1 MYFTSL
7 SRMCPPMP
15 AVLEDTFSKVI
26 FNCIYF
32 IIYIPEYCR
41 LLLYKHY
48 QKVAIFGVILG
59 SILIQSYLL
68 ILSPLMPSFL
78 LGKFIFLVYLGFV
91 CKIVGKAMRDFSEWM
106 KSYKA
111 NKLLRS
117 APADLPM
124 SKKNVYSVLE
134 ELAKSVAESAMT
146 RQGFWWD
153 TGVKVESDKGVA
165 LITKE
170 LSLDDSLAA
179 KLSAAESRGEVV
191 DVEEE
196 GSGGFGMFSSSDD
209 EEDDDDDEMKMA
221 MRIRKEMHR
230 RFKAQRAADSSESLV
245 KQEKSD

>member
-1 MYFTSL
+1 
-7 SRMCPPMP
+7 MCPPMP

-134 ELAKSVAESAMT
+134 ELAKSVAESDTMT

-191 DVEEE
+191 DVEKDENV
-196 GSGGFGMFSSSDD
+196 MFSSSDD
-209 EEDDDDDEMKMA
+209 EEDDDEMKMA

-230 RFKAQRAADSSESLV
+230 RFKAQRAADSSESSV
-245 KQEKSD
+245 KQEKND

>member
-134 ELAKSVAESAMT
+134 ELAKSVAESDTMT

-191 DVEEE
+191 DVEKDENV
-196 GSGGFGMFSSSDD
+196 MFSSSDD
-209 EEDDDDDEMKMA
+209 EEDDDEMKMA

-230 RFKAQRAADSSESLV
+230 RFKAQRAADSSESSV
-245 KQEKSD
+245 KQEKND